1 MPHAASSGRSPNGTG
16 LRVLIVEDHPLM
28 RRAMME
34 LIGSQPGFQICG
46 EADSVNEALQTLKRE
61 NPHVVIV
68 DLGLNRGHGIELIE
82 QIRSQAEWTRIL
94 VVSAQDEQIYAER
107 CLRAGAVGYL
117 NKKKTADQ
125 LLDALRQVAAGEI
138 YLSSNVS
145 NQLLNSM
152 VRGNREHSDPI
163 LALSNRELEVFEMIG
178 RGLATKEIAAQ
189 LDLSSKTIETH
200 RDNIKRKL
208 DLQKS
213 SDLMR
218 RAVEWVLQNG

>member
-34 LIGSQPGFQICG
+34 LIGSQPGFQVCG

-117 NKKKTADQ
+117 NKKKTAEQ

>member
-34 LIGSQPGFQICG
+34 LIGSQPGFQVCG